1 MEQTAQQSTSPTSQT
16 RPCQRDRLLALL
28 KGRVSEWVPLADVM
42 AVAGAQ
48 YGARIYELRGLG
60 HRIES
65 KPGGGWFRL
74 ITRPAADLNA
84 APLPT
89 APCSVSEENRLF
101 PDDAPLSNPEM
112 EYPD

>member
-1 MEQTAQQSTSPTSQT
+1 MNHISHT
-16 RPCQRDRLLALL
+16 RLCQRDRLFTLL
-28 KGRVSEWVPLADVM
+28 KSRSPDWISLPQIM
-42 AVAGAQ
+42 TVAGAQ

-74 ITRPAADLNA
+74 ITRAAADLNA

-89 APCSVSEENRLF
+89 APCSVSDENRLF